1 MTKAMAGKS
10 LPRTRS
16 GVGTG
21 FPSDIAPTQKLILSR
36 RRFLTGFVP
45 AAGAFALSG
54 CDDLSQT
61 PGFRTFLSSAEE
73 LTRSVQR
80 FFLSPNSL
88 AREFSEADLSPD
100 FRANGS
106 TDPDDPE
113 YRDHVATGFAHR
125 RLSLGGLVERPG
137 EFSLA
142 DLRAMPSRTQIT
154 RHDCVEGWSCIGKW
168 KGTPLG
174 KVLDLAGP
182 RPDARFVV
190 FHCADSLEKDDSRYY
205 ESIYLSE
212 AYHAQSILAYDMND
226 AVLGIPHG
234 APLRVRLERKL
245 GYKMAKYIVGLQLV
259 ASLDGLGGGNGG
271 YWEDRGCQWHGGI

>member
-1 MTKAMAGKS
+1 MS
-10 LPRTRS
+10 ENE
-16 GVGTG
+16 
-21 FPSDIAPTQKLILSR
+21 R
-36 RRFLTGFVP
+36 RRFLRRM
-45 AAGAFALSG
+45 AMASGAVLLGG
-54 CDDLSQT
+54 CDRLAESESFKSLLAKADAPTDAALHALT
-61 PGFRTFLSSAEE
+61 PENA
-73 LTRSVQR
+73 
-80 FFLSPNSL
+80 L
-88 AREFSEADLSPD
+88 AQEFTAADLSPV
-100 FRANGS
+100 FKANGS
-106 TDPDDPE
+106 INPQTPE
-113 YRDHVATGFAHR
+113 YLAMVANGFADY
-125 RLSLGGLVERPG
+125 RLQVGGLVDKPVSL
-137 EFSLA
+137 SLA

-212 AYHAQSILAYDMND
+212 AYHPQSILAYDMND

-271 YWEDRGCQWHGGI
+271 YWEDRGYQWHGGI